1 MIPVTAGILI
11 VLLKFPRIV
20 CSTDYLLVNGVV
32 KKYSQSLSDEPEHC
46 VRWLTSTS
54 KTEQGDNLP

>member
-32 KKYSQSLSDEPEHC
+32 KKYSQSLSDEPEHG
-46 VRWLTSTS
+46 VRWLVSNNNTRI
-54 KTEQGDNLP
+54 GL

>member
-32 KKYSQSLSDEPEHC
+32 RND
-46 VRWLTSTS
+46 
-54 KTEQGDNLP
+54 EQGTPFGIAGRMQC

>member
-1 MIPVTAGILI
+1 MI

-32 KKYSQSLSDEPEHC
+32 KKYSQSLSDEQEHG
-46 VRWLTSTS
+46 VRWLVSINNTRI
-54 KTEQGDNLP
+54 GL